1 MSQSSNL
8 RSVWEEEGAG
18 TSSST
23 SNRMRRFWP
32 YSTQTD
38 YSEGNL
44 MTMKIRRLLFA
55 IIAILA
61 ITLLVLLVVAVYYAL
76 THSTSTSTSTT
87 INTTS
92 ATALTTA
99 ATLTT
104 ATTSTTSKYFVSGD
118 EFQRGTIACVFSNV
132 SLLLSITSSPPTIF
146 TAFSY
151 LYNATSTTT
160 TLRFTSAT
168 DNPTK
173 DWFIDNV
180 SVVDVA
186 SSGTNLLVNGDFES
200 GASVGWQLHSC
211 SGSCNDSIIT
221 STMCMGG
228 SGNCYN
234 NSCQPIS
241 NVQLIDQSFNTNIGT
256 TYNVT
261 FYILKSGSG
270 VGPGISM
277 YANIF

>member
-87 INTTS
+87 ISSVTVVGTTRLTTS
-92 ATALTTA
+92 G
-99 ATLTT
+99 
-104 ATTSTTSKYFVSGD
+104 SKF
-118 EFQRGTIACVFSNV
+118 
-132 SLLLSITSSPPTIF
+132 LSFKTHMIH
-146 TAFSY
+146 
-151 LYNATSTTT
+151 L
-160 TLRFTSAT
+160 
-168 DNPTK
+168 
-173 DWFIDNV
+173 FI
-180 SVVDVA
+180 
-186 SSGTNLLVNGDFES
+186 
-200 GASVGWQLHSC
+200 
-211 SGSCNDSIIT
+211 
-221 STMCMGG
+221 
-228 SGNCYN
+228 
-234 NSCQPIS
+234 P
-241 NVQLIDQSFNTNIGT
+241 
-256 TYNVT
+256 
-261 FYILKSGSG
+261 
-270 VGPGISM
+270 
-277 YANIF
+277 

>member
-87 INTTS
+87 ISSVTVVGTTRLTTS
-92 ATALTTA
+92 
-99 ATLTT
+99 
-104 ATTSTTSKYFVSGD
+104 
-118 EFQRGTIACVFSNV
+118 GTIACVFSNV

-211 SGSCNDSIIT
+211 SGSCNGSIIT
-221 STMCMGG
+221 STMCIGG

-234 NSCQPIS
+234 NPCQPIS
-241 NVQLIDQSFNTNIGT
+241 NLQLIDQSFNTNIGT

-261 FYILKSGSG
+261 FYVLKSGSG